1 MTLAL
6 GVVATL
12 LMLVWALALLPMAAQ
27 EVQISANLTAAAQ
40 ARACAE
46 SGLEYVLS
54 ELNVPGGAP
63 WQAVALE
70 VDGHRICTFQ
80 AAPTTLSPVEVAV
93 TSTSI
98 LVEMPQQGTS
108 VASQN
113 FTLDTSTGLWR
124 VKAGTFRGR

>member
-1 MTLAL
+1 MTLTL
-6 GVVATL
+6 GVVTTFL
-12 LMLVWALALLPMAAQ
+12 LLVWALALLPMAAQ

-63 WQAVALE
+63 WQAAALE
-70 VDGHRICTFQ
+70 VDGHTICTFQ
-80 AAPTTLSPVEVAV
+80 AVPTTVSPVEVAV
-93 TSTSI
+93 TSTSTLI
-98 LVEMPQQGTS
+98 EMPRPGSS